1 MKNKYIIPIFV
12 PHVGCPNQC
21 IFCNQKKISGQIK
34 ELTGQEVKKQIEE
47 YLEVN
52 KNANYTDIEVAFY
65 GGSFTGIEYE
75 KQIEFLQ
82 IANEF
87 VVNKK
92 INSIR
97 LSTRP
102 DYINQEILDYLK
114 KYNVKTIELGV
125 QSMNEL
131 VLQRSKRGHTGRQVV
146 DASKLIN
153 DNGFNLGLQMMVGL
167 PESNEQEEIDTAK
180 QLIELKPKYM
190 RIYPVLVIKDTP
202 LEEEY
207 LQGKYIP
214 YDVERAVDISAKLL
228 QMFEKENIIVIRIG
242 LQTTDNINKGKDV
255 VAGPFHPSFGEL
267 VKQKIIYNEI
277 EKYIID
283 NNLQD
288 CNILIKCNTK
298 DTSQIIGNKKRNS
311 LKFKAKY
318 NINIDINIDNNLQVG
333 KYIINK

>member
-1 MKNKYIIPIFV
+1 MRN
-12 PHVGCPNQC
+12 
-21 IFCNQKKISGQIK
+21 
-34 ELTGQEVKKQIEE
+34 
-47 YLEVN
+47 
-52 KNANYTDIEVAFY
+52 NYTDIEVAFY

-228 QMFEKENIIVIRIG
+228 
-242 LQTTDNINKGKDV
+242 
-255 VAGPFHPSFGEL
+255 
-267 VKQKIIYNEI
+267 
-277 EKYIID
+277 
-283 NNLQD
+283 
-288 CNILIKCNTK
+288 
-298 DTSQIIGNKKRNS
+298 
-311 LKFKAKY
+311 
-318 NINIDINIDNNLQVG
+318 
-333 KYIINK
+333 